1 MIDSELFNRLREFAI
16 KWDVAIDETLETETS
31 VIAFGSQHDREVV
44 LKAAKRAND
53 DEWHSGEILEL
64 FNGEGFVHTYEH
76 VPGAVLLE
84 RIIPGKSLVE
94 LSLKARDEDAT
105 EILADLMSRMT
116 LIEPGEYAKQQ
127 TSNTERRGVHT
138 IEDWGKGFAR
148 CVASGYQQLPPILV
162 DAAHK
167 VFLQLCASQ
176 RKPRLLHGDLQHY
189 NVLFDSERGWLA
201 IDPKGVFGEL
211 EYEVGAIMRNPV
223 ECPELFLSRPTIE
236 RRLKQ
241 FARRL
246 NLDYERALGW
256 TFAQAVLSAIWKIED
271 GHPIVET
278 KPDLQLA
285 EITQAMIP
293 PK

>member
-1 MIDSELFNRLREFAI
+1 VIDSELFHRLRQFAI
-16 KWDVAIDETLETETS
+16 KWQVAIDETLETETS
-31 VIAFGSQHDREVV
+31 VIAFGSQHDRQVV
-44 LKAAKRAND
+44 LKVGKRAND
-53 DEWHSGEILEL
+53 DEWHSGEILGA
-64 FNGEGFVHTYEH
+64 FDGNGFVHAYEH

-84 RIIPGKSLVE
+84 RITPGKSLVE
-94 LSLKARDEDAT
+94 LSLKTSDEEAT
-105 EILADLMSRMT
+105 EILADVMSRMT
-116 LIEPGEYAKQQ
+116 LIEPGKYAERQ
-127 TSNTERRGVHT
+127 TSNTERRGVPT
-138 IEDWGKGFAR
+138 VEDWGKGFAR
-148 CVASGYQQLPPILV
+148 CVANGYQQLPPIPV
-162 DAAHK
+162 DSAHK

-211 EYEVGAIMRNPV
+211 EYEIAAVMRNPV
-223 ECPELFLSRPTIE
+223 ECPELFLSRATIE

-241 FARRL
+241 FATRL
-246 NLDYERALGW
+246 NLDYERALRW

-271 GHPIVET
+271 GYAIGET

-293 PK
+293 V